1 MNVVMYMY
9 DISLAKHIEH
19 RDWFIEP
26 KNEIKYQKSRHNN
39 VKKIADVTATS
50 LWLTAVGF
58 AAYKTGILRTHSP
71 EYIYNKAK
79 RIEKQYSKLEN
90 IQKIKDETNIDKLL
104 ESQGKIK
111 KFFTKTLY
119 NLGQSFQNSKAK
131 MGDELYNNLINSVG
145 KLFIMPLVI
154 LTSIIGKKE
163 SSKDEKAYV
172 IIREPLSVLATFT
185 LQGAFDK
192 LFNVYMPK
200 ILSNNIFETKEI
212 REQIKEHGKILVN
225 QFENI
230 KYNPNEAKRLFIELT
245 NMAQEKG
252 GLKDILSEND
262 ARKLITI
269 DAFEPETYESYV
281 RNFERQIKQGIIK
294 PENIDYVRK
303 KFKIIADAVGNYE
316 LAKIKPKI
324 AMNIVTVVI
333 LSRIFLN
340 VIHGKAVKLLNLNKN
355 TEGKNE

>member
-1 MNVVMYMY
+1 MY
-9 DISLAKHIEH
+9 DISSFKKSDN
-19 RDWFIEP
+19 RFWFITP
-26 KNEIKYQKSRHNN
+26 KKPKQFEQSDHNS
-39 VKKIADVTATS
+39 VKKIADITATS

-58 AAYKTGILRTHSP
+58 AAYKTGILRKHSP
-71 EYIYNKAK
+71 EYIYNQAK

-104 ESQGKIK
+104 ENQGIIRR
-111 KFFTKTLY
+111 FFTKILY
-119 NLGQSFQNSKAK
+119 NLGQNFQNSKAK

-154 LTSIIGKKE
+154 LTSIIGKNE
-163 SSKDEKAYV
+163 SSKEEKFSV

-212 REQIKEHGKILVN
+212 RDQVKKHGRILVD

-230 KYNPNEAKRLFIELT
+230 KYNPQEAKRLFLELT
-245 NMAQEKG
+245 NISQEKG
-252 GLKDILSEND
+252 GLKGILSERD
-262 ARKLITI
+262 AHKLITI
-269 DAFEPETYESYV
+269 DAFEPETYESYI
-281 RNFERQIKQGIIK
+281 RNFEKQIEQGIIESK
-294 PENIDYVRK
+294 DVEYVRN
-303 KFKIIADAVGNYE
+303 KFKIIADSIGNYE

-324 AMNIVTVVI
+324 AMNIITVVI

-340 VIHGKAVKLLNLNKN
+340 VIHGKAVKLLNLNENKEVN
-355 TEGKNE
+355 NE

>member
-1 MNVVMYMY
+1 MDVISYMY
-9 DISLAKHIEH
+9 DVSLFKNVDN
-19 RDWFIEP
+19 RRWFIMSE
-26 KNEIKYQKSRHNN
+26 NSRQIQQSENKSM
-39 VKKIADVTATS
+39 KKFADITATT

-58 AAYKTGILRTHSP
+58 AAYKTGILRKHSP
-71 EYIYNKAK
+71 EYIYNQAK

-104 ESQGKIK
+104 ENQGKIQR
-111 KFFTKTLY
+111 FFTKILY

-154 LTSIIGKKE
+154 LTSVVGKNE
-163 SSKDEKAYV
+163 SSKEEKFSV

-200 ILSNNIFETKEI
+200 ILSKNIFETKEI
-212 REQIKEHGKILVN
+212 RNQVKEHGKILAD

-230 KYNPNEAKRLFIELT
+230 KYNPKEAKRLFLELT
-245 NMAQEKG
+245 NISQEKG
-252 GLKDILSEND
+252 GLNGILSKDN

-281 RNFERQIKQGIIK
+281 RNFEKQLEQGIVESKYIS
-294 PENIDYVRK
+294 YVRD
-303 KFKIIADAVGNYE
+303 KFKVIADSIGNYE

-340 VIHGKAVKLLNLNKN
+340 VIHGKTVKLLNLNENKEVKN
-355 TEGKNE
+355 D